1 MLSRLCFGFRNIREA
16 PRHAKKA
23 HTEWKIRPAARLL
36 FSNRPPWR
44 QTLMKEVEPYIN
56 TAQDR
61 DLKLVTIDEEATVED
76 LLNAP

>member
-1 MLSRLCFGFRNIREA
+1 
-16 PRHAKKA
+16 
-23 HTEWKIRPAARLL
+23 
-36 FSNRPPWR
+36 
-44 QTLMKEVEPYIN
+44 MKEVEPYIN